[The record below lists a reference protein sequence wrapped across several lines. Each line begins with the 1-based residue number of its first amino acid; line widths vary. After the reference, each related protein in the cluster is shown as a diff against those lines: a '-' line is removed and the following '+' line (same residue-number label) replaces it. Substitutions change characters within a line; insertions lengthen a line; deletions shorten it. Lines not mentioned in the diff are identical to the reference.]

1 MSYKSIRSEP
11 TQSVYVKALDH
22 ELLSEAEEL
31 QLLRDAQA
39 GDENAREKLILCN
52 IKLVHSV
59 VKQYEN
65 LNRGVSVDD
74 LMADGV
80 MGLCKAI
87 SKYDE
92 KFGTRLSTYAVLWIH
107 QTTARS
113 RFLEGII
120 HLPEYLKRK
129 VQAINKAEAGL
140 LGEGRDIS
148 VEAISQMTGIEK
160 ETVERLKHLESDVGH
175 VMSLDA
181 PIDDESTTELMDV
194 IADEQAETAYEQ
206 VEMEVSLEFFLSK
219 LNVRERFVV
228 ERSYGIPISMTNKEI
243 AKVIGCNHNEI
254 TNIREQALAKLK
266 RLGRALRGT
275 PEQIK
280 QAIENP
286 LLVMT
291 GEYETIPLFDPQHM
305 HIQKTSVSRK
315 KKAIKNENSGQIPLF

>member
-1 MSYKSIRSEP
+1 MSYKSSRSEP

-31 QLLRDAQA
+31 QLLREAQA

-59 VKQYEN
+59 VKQYER
-65 LNRGVSVDD
+65 LSRGVSADD

-80 MGLCKAI
+80 EGLCKAI

-92 KFGTRLSTYAVLWIH
+92 SFGTRLSTYAVLWIH

-120 HLPEYLKRK
+120 HLPEYLKRQ
-129 VQAINKAEAGL
+129 VQAINKAEVDL
-140 LGEGRDIS
+140 LREGREIS
-148 VEAISQMTGIEK
+148 VDAISQKTGIEK
-160 ETVERLKHLESDVGH
+160 ETVERLKHLESNVEH

-181 PIDDESTTELMDV
+181 PLDDENTTELMDV
-194 IADEQAETAYEQ
+194 IADEKAELAYEQ
-206 VEMEVSLEFFLSK
+206 VEMEASLEFFLSK
-219 LNVRERFVV
+219 LNARERFVV
-228 ERSYGIPISMTNKEI
+228 ERSYGIPIPMTNREI
-243 AKVIGCNHNEI
+243 AKVIGCNPNEI
-254 TNIREQALAKLK
+254 TNIREQALEKLK

-280 QAIENP
+280 QAIDNP
-286 LLVMT
+286 LLVMA
-291 GEYETIPLFDPQHM
+291 GACETIPLFKPQPM

-315 KKAIKNENSGQIPLF
+315 KKPIKNENSGQIPLF